1 MAINIEVKIRLREL
15 EERIKSNEE
24 TIRSLQSR
32 VDSLSLANVA
42 PKLVE
47 RTKELEG
54 QPKRLCPHC
63 GEKPGYFFHVR
74 SCAKKKNKNDG
85 DDRNRDPGGT

>member
-1 MAINIEVKIRLREL
+1 MAVNIEVKHLIRAL
-15 EERIKSNEE
+15 EERIQILEESNK
-24 TIRSLQSR
+24 SLQSR

-54 QPKRLCPHC
+54 QPQRLCPHC

-85 DDRNRDPGGT
+85 DDRNRDPGNP